1 MKTIQG
7 LVLSIC
13 VIPSSACDDSGSG
26 AAAPENVSD
35 AQIDVST
42 ADVNV
47 SAGTE
52 DGASDTGPATV
63 VGSCAYANPFSGGP
77 ECKEYTG
84 AGWTAETAA
93 TDCEA
98 PLLSAPA
105 GALTLAAPCPRD
117 GILGT
122 CAIAT
127 APELAT
133 TLVFIG
139 TDASACQGNEVGC
152 SFAGGTLTPA
162 GVCAGPTTPTDPPPA
177 VGGVFVPFEQVCKPA
192 RAGEAPGASAGGEV
206 CTWQGISGCTED
218 GRKYADY
225 GACAPVLSQRP
236 YWPGRAAGT
245 ATADDPRL
253 SDATWKAEYDW
264 ATAQVEACACVCC
277 HSDKHAPAA
286 GPSGWFVEDGPIW
299 TEGLDD
305 DGLAVLAGWV
315 DSTAFGAFKPED
327 NNGFSR
333 DVTGIPTTDVVRMQ
347 RFLEGEL
354 GRRGLTRDSFDATM
368 PFGGPLYAQLQ
379 YTPSACAAG
388 EGVDAEGRLVWTGG
402 GARYLYVLEADASAP
417 GVPPNLDLPEGTL
430 WRVDVAHT
438 ESPIPSGVTLGV
450 VPAGARQAFP
460 KTGAP
465 APLVSG
471 QTYYLYALRDIY
483 QPLSRC
489 LFSAP

>member
-1 MKTIQG
+1 MRIASAI
-7 LVLSIC
+7 LASSALLSA
-13 VIPSSACDDSGSG
+13 SACDDSGTSPPTESDTSQNVLTDATG
-26 AAAPENVSD
+26 DDAAAGPDEG
-35 AQIDVST
+35 ST
-42 ADVNV
+42 P
-47 SAGTE
+47 G
-52 DGASDTGPATV
+52 GAPIPVTA
-63 VGSCAYANPFSGGP
+63 SCAYANPFSGAA

-84 AGWTAETAA
+84 PGWTAETAA

-105 GALTLAAPCPRD
+105 GTLTLAAPCARD
-117 GILGT
+117 NVLGT

-127 APELAT
+127 DPQLAT
-133 TLVFIG
+133 TLVFLG
-139 TDASACQGNEVGC
+139 TEASACAGNEVGC

-162 GVCAGPTTPTDPPPA
+162 GVCAGGTEPNEPPPTP
-177 VGGVFVPFEQVCKPA
+177 GGVFVPFEQVCKPA
-192 RAGEAPGASAGGEV
+192 RAGEAAGASEGGEV
-206 CTWQGISGCTED
+206 CTWQGISGCTEE

-225 GACAPVLSQRP
+225 GACGPVLSQRP
-236 YWPGRAAGT
+236 YWPGRPAGS
-245 ATADDPRL
+245 AGDNDPRL
-253 SDATWKAEYDW
+253 SDAAWKTEYDW

-315 DSTAFGAFKPED
+315 DSTAFGAFNPDD

-333 DVTGIPTTDVVRMQ
+333 DVTGIPTTDVPRMQ

-354 GRRGLTRDSFDATM
+354 GRRGLTRDSFAATQ

-379 YTPSACAAG
+379 YTPSACGAG
-388 EGVDAEGRLVWTGG
+388 EGLDAEGRLVWTGG
-402 GARYLYVLEADASAP
+402 GARYLYVLEPDASAP

-430 WRVDVAHT
+430 WRLDVAPT
-438 ESPIPSGVTLGV
+438 DSPLASGVTPGV
-450 VPAGARQAFP
+450 VPTGARQAFP

-489 LFSAP
+489 LFKAP